1 MSAVSTYAA
10 RHAQAMLGSVGRL
23 TRAPLAT
30 LLTVMVVGLA
40 LALPLGLRLLVENTR
55 AATGDFAN
63 AVDVTVYFKTNVSLQ
78 RAEQLQRNARKR
90 RGVADV
96 TLIPAER
103 ALEEFKTYSGF
114 GDALGALEDN
124 PLPHVLNVR
133 PSAEASGPADIET
146 LKRYFAAW
154 PEVEIVQLDTEWV
167 QRFAAILELMRSLLG
182 VAAVVLGLGVLA
194 VIGNTIR
201 LEILNRRAEIE
212 VTKLVG
218 GSNAFVRR
226 PFLYTGVLYGL
237 LGAALAWLLLAG
249 AVAVLSGPVAEL
261 SRLYGSRFTLEGPP
275 ARDVLFLLGGGAL
288 LGWLAAWGSA
298 ARHLARIQPRA

>member
-1 MSAVSTYAA
+1 
-10 RHAQAMLGSVGRL
+10 
-23 TRAPLAT
+23 
-30 LLTVMVVGLA
+30 
-40 LALPLGLRLLVENTR
+40 
-55 AATGDFAN
+55 
-63 AVDVTVYFKTNVSLQ
+63 
-78 RAEQLQRNARKR
+78 
-90 RGVADV
+90 
-96 TLIPAER
+96 
-103 ALEEFKTYSGF
+103 
-114 GDALGALEDN
+114 
-124 PLPHVLNVR
+124 
-133 PSAEASGPADIET
+133 
-146 LKRYFAAW
+146 
-154 PEVEIVQLDTEWV
+154 V
-167 QRFAAILELMRSLLG
+167 QRFAAILELMRRLLA

-237 LGAALAWLLLAG
+237 LGACLAWLLLAG

-261 SRLYGSRFTLEGPP
+261 SRLYGSRFALEGPP
-275 ARDVLFLLGGGAL
+275 ARDILALLAGGAL